1 MKYGKYLLLA
11 LCLTSVTVQAET
23 LDVSGS
29 QGIAGATGTVAK
41 ACVKAVIIK
50 RNSGTLVTG
59 LTTAKVK
66 PFSVI
71 ETSFSSTTG
80 TQVSKPFSV
89 TYSLAVPVTVPATP
103 PYVYDFCITPTGV
116 GNVWKKP
123 PNIGHFYTI
132 DGVIL
137 GTVAADNGVVSVTFH

>member
-1 MKYGKYLLLA
+1 MKYSKFLLLA

-29 QGIAGATGTVAK
+29 QGNAGAAGTVAK
-41 ACVKAVIIK
+41 ACVKGAVIK

-59 LTTAKVK
+59 LTTAKFK

-71 ETSFSSTTG
+71 ETSFIPTTG
-80 TQVSKPFSV
+80 AQVNKTFSV
-89 TYSLAVPVTVPATP
+89 TYSLTASTAPVQAG
-103 PYVYDFCITPTGV
+103 VYDFCITPTGV

-123 PNIGHFYTI
+123 PNVGHFY
-132 DGVIL
+132 DVEAVIL
-137 GTVAADNGVVSVTFH
+137 GAVAADNGVVSVTFH

>member
-1 MKYGKYLLLA
+1 MKYSKFLLLA
-11 LCLTSVTVQAET
+11 LCLSTVTVQAET
-23 LDVSGS
+23 IDVGGS
-29 QGIAGATGTVAK
+29 QGVAGAAGTVAK
-41 ACVKAVIIK
+41 ACVKAVFIK

-71 ETSFSSTTG
+71 ETSFSLTGIQTT
-80 TQVSKPFSV
+80 KNFSV

-137 GTVAADNGVVSVTFH
+137 GTVAADNGVVSATFH

>member
-1 MKYGKYLLLA
+1 MKYSKFLLLA

-29 QGIAGATGTVAK
+29 QGIAGAAGTVAK
-41 ACVKAVIIK
+41 ACVKGAVIK

-71 ETSFSSTTG
+71 ETSISPSFA
-80 TQVSKPFSV
+80 QVSKAFSV
-89 TYSLAVPVTVPATP
+89 TYSLTASTAPVQAG
-103 PYVYDFCITPTGV
+103 VYDFCITPTGV

-123 PNIGHFYTI
+123 PNTNHFYTV

>member
-1 MKYGKYLLLA
+1 MKYSKFLLLA
-11 LCLTSVTVQAET
+11 LCLSTATVQAET

-29 QGIAGATGTVAK
+29 QGIAGAAGTAAK
-41 ACVKAVIIK
+41 ACVKGAVIK
-50 RNSGTLVTG
+50 RNSGTLITG

-71 ETSFSSTTG
+71 ESSVSPTTG
-80 TQVSKPFSV
+80 TQVSKTFSV
-89 TYSLAVPVTVPATP
+89 TYSLTASTVPVQAG
-103 PYVYDFCITPTGV
+103 VYDFCITPTGV